1 MRLNL
6 YFQPGSKFISFLLPI
21 LFFTALYT
29 LFFFPVI
36 FSDRLLAPSDGLIY
50 YVPAFYSPRVL
61 WTNLILSGFPVAADP
76 QVETW
81 YPLSLLFS
89 LIPNSWN
96 VFFISAYILASCFAY
111 GYVYTLTGSTLA
123 ALVSGVVYGMSGF
136 MMSHLTH
143 TAIIHTALWIP
154 LIVWTWEKL
163 RDKLTAHWLVIG
175 VCAVACNF
183 LAGHPQIFVYGIGLS
198 IIYAVVRGISAPVG
212 RWNYYKWCLLVLILG
227 IALAAIQVI
236 PTLEFS
242 NLTVRSKLTF
252 AEFAGIAL
260 PVNQI
265 IQLLFP
271 YLFGYYFPDSF
282 YKVTNYFGEA
292 NLSELTGYIGLLPIM
307 LAVIGFLSTQDKQL
321 KWFWFWVSLFALL
334 LTLGNATPLA
344 RIMYYLPAY
353 NKFRAPARHFV
364 EMSLGISV
372 LAGLG
377 VVGIQKQIVSNRLIL
392 KIVSVSTGV
401 MLVSLI
407 GIFGFANQLKAQAS
421 DAGFRQLTLLPW
433 SNRALG
439 VPLVIFAIAVATLII
454 WGKLRRF
461 KLIEPLLVL
470 VLIIDLGSFGWFYI
484 WQESSPHQDSI
495 KPTLVAKKYKERL
508 NESKQRILPIQGGY
522 AGRDAL
528 APNLSRLWGVPNSS
542 GYGPL
547 ILSRISQVLGMNPAG
562 QVQGNWVSRY
572 NNSLDILSIRYVFL
586 PKSSTLPYANGVSWS
601 QENLSLSLGSDCGVV
616 QPNSVDFKVPDY
628 IPANAIGIVSSLGCA
643 AQIPDNTE
651 VLRIE
656 VRDTN
661 GKSMTQSLRAGRDTS
676 EWAYDCTDVRPQMQ
690 HRKAQIFG
698 SFPVVR
704 ESFPTCEGH
713 HYVSIL
719 PLNPLNDVKSIS
731 LKWISPSGSIS
742 LQKISIIDNTTNQ
755 SYPITELSNTARWHH
770 VENINQTMV
779 SENLRAMPRAWLV
792 PEVISAKPNQV
803 LEAIQSSRLPDGR
816 TYKPNQV
823 ALVEAPLMFKAQNP
837 DLAATAEIISLSN
850 SQIEIQTDSTSPAF
864 LVLSDVYYPGW
875 RATIDGKP
883 TPIFQTNYVLRGVQV
898 PHGNHRV
905 TFEFNPVSFHLGL
918 GVSSASLVLL
928 GYLAWKLSRN
938 PNKITE

>member
-1 MRLNL
+1 MPFNL
-6 YFQPGSKFISFLLPI
+6 YFKPGSQFSSVLLPI
-21 LFFTALYT
+21 LFFPAFYT
-29 LFFFPVI
+29 LFFSPVI
-36 FSDRLLAPSDGLIY
+36 FSERLLAPSDGLIY

-81 YPLSLLFS
+81 YPLSLFFS

-96 VFFISAYILASCFAY
+96 VFFSSAYILASCFAY

-123 ALVSGVVYGMSGF
+123 ALVSGLVYGMSGF

-143 TAIIHTALWIP
+143 TAMIHSALWIP
-154 LIVWTWEKL
+154 LLIWTWEKL
-163 RDKLTAHWLVIG
+163 RDNLTAHWLIIG
-175 VCAVACNF
+175 VCGVACNF
-183 LAGHPQIFVYGIGLS
+183 LAGHPQMFVYGIGLS
-198 IIYAVVRGISAPVG
+198 IFYIGVRGNSAPVG
-212 RWNYYKWCLLVLILG
+212 RWNYYKWCVLVLSLG
-227 IALAAIQVI
+227 IALAAIQII

-242 NLTVRSKLTF
+242 HLTVRAKLTF
-252 AEFAGIAL
+252 SEFAGIAL

-282 YKVTNYFGEA
+282 YNVPNYFGEA
-292 NLSELTGYIGLLPIM
+292 NLSELTGYIGLLPIL
-307 LAVIGFLSTQDKQL
+307 LAVIGFFSTTSKPL
-321 KWFWFWVSLFALL
+321 KWFWIGVSVFALL
-334 LTLGNATPLA
+334 LSLGDATPLA
-344 RIMYYLPAY
+344 RIMYYVPAY
-353 NKFRAPARHFV
+353 NKFRAPTRHFM
-364 EMSLGISV
+364 EMSLGVSV

-377 VVGIQKQIVSNRLIL
+377 VVGIQKQLVSNRLIL

-401 MLVSLI
+401 MLISLI
-407 GIFGFANQLKAQAS
+407 GIFSFANQLKAQAS
-421 DAGFRQLTLLPW
+421 EAGFRQLTLLPW
-433 SNRALG
+433 SNRALA
-439 VPLVIFAIAVATLII
+439 VPLVIFAIAVAILLI
-454 WGKLRRF
+454 WGKWRTL

-484 WQESSPHQDSI
+484 WQESSPHQNALQ
-495 KPTLVAKKYKERL
+495 PTVVAQTYKERL
-508 NESKQRILPIQGGY
+508 NQNHQRILPIQGGY

-528 APNLSRLWGVPNSS
+528 APNLSRLWGIPNSS

-562 QVQGNWVSRY
+562 QVQGNWGFQS
-572 NNSLDILSIRYVFL
+572 NHSLDILSIRYVFI
-586 PKSSTLPYANGVSWS
+586 PKVSTLSDANGVSWS
-601 QENLSLSLGSDCGVV
+601 QDNLSLSLGSGCGVV
-616 QPNSVDFKVPDY
+616 QPNSVDFQVPDS
-628 IPANAIGIVSSLGCA
+628 IPATAIGIVSSLGCA
-643 AQIPDNTE
+643 AQIADNTE

-676 EWAYDCTDVRPQMQ
+676 EWAYDCTDVRPQMK
-690 HRKAQIFG
+690 HRKAPIFE

-704 ESFPTCEGH
+704 ESFPSCQGH
-713 HYVSIL
+713 QYVSLL
-719 PLNPLNDVKSIS
+719 PLNSLNNVKRLS
-731 LKWISPSGSIS
+731 LKWISPVGSIS
-742 LQKISIIDNTTNQ
+742 LQKISVIDKTTNQ

-770 VENINQTMV
+770 VEDINQTMV
-779 SENLRAMPRAWLV
+779 YENLQAMPRAWLV

-816 TYKPNQV
+816 TYKPEQV
-823 ALVEAPLMFKAQNP
+823 ALVEAPLRFKAQNP
-837 DLAATAEIISLSN
+837 DVAATAEIISLSN

-875 RATIDGKP
+875 RATIDGKT

-898 PHGNHRV
+898 PAGKHRV
-905 TFEFNPVSFHLGL
+905 TFEFNPVSFHIGL

-928 GYLAWKLSRN
+928 AYLGWKLSRSQERLN
-938 PNKITE
+938 